1 MVFPPASP
9 RGLRTTCN
17 HITAARLRS
26 PSRLLR
32 LPSAASYPPG
42 SSLTLRDST
51 KRLAS
56 TSPSHS
62 AWLRHV
68 PVSSSTSVPA
78 MRKSVGR
85 WSVSCRCMDMAPGQG
100 VGTRP
105 RSGGGWEIVIRGLSL
120 HPRYFTRFKSRS
132 CHSFITTIVFW
143 TCYDM
148 YVLQVALANC
158 EWVGWTMIVVPFES
172 NRPRPSMHQLVSLI
186 CRSFRRTAPD
196 GFSFACERQRRT
208 YCNL

>member
-1 MVFPPASP
+1 MAFPPAFP

-26 PSRLLR
+26 PSRLSR
-32 LPSAASYPPG
+32 LPSAASYRPG

-51 KRLAS
+51 KQLPS

-85 WSVSCRCMDMAPGQG
+85 WSVSCRCMDMGPGQE

-120 HPRYFTRFKSRS
+120 HPRYFTRLRAD
-132 CHSFITTIVFW
+132 HVIRLLLQSFFW

-148 YVLQVALANC
+148 YVLQVALANR
-158 EWVGWTMIVVPFES
+158 ERVG
-172 NRPRPSMHQLVSLI
+172 
-186 CRSFRRTAPD
+186 
-196 GFSFACERQRRT
+196 
-208 YCNL
+208 